1 MTLSTFG
8 KAVNKVLGR
17 DVGVY
22 AILPNVFD
30 VLYEE
35 FLNVKH
41 QNWDSGLSIAE
52 QLYTPAGSQSV
63 IISEAIHSE
72 FKGISLDK
80 DEVLNLNFLQE
91 SGSYRHR

>member
-41 QNWDSGLSIAE
+41 QN
-52 QLYTPAGSQSV
+52 
-63 IISEAIHSE
+63 
-72 FKGISLDK
+72 
-80 DEVLNLNFLQE
+80 
-91 SGSYRHR
+91 